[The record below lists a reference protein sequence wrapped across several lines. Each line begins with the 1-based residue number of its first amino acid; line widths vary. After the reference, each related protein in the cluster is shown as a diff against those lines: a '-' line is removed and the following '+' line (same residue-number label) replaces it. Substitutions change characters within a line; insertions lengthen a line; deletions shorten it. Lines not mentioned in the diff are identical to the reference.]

1 MNRSLPTIFTLLLL
15 VVGNARLSAQI
26 AEIKIK
32 FIGNCGMYLTDGKQN
47 IYLDFPYKSGAF
59 NYMKYAKS
67 EVDSIKK
74 MPFLFLHIGM
84 PIIIRNDWYVN

>member
-1 MNRSLPTIFTLLLL
+1 
-15 VVGNARLSAQI
+15 
-26 AEIKIK
+26 
-32 FIGNCGMYLTDGKQN
+32 MYLTDGKQN

-84 PIIIRNDWYVN
+84 PIIIRNDWYVNWADRNLILSILLNSKS